1 MIEKTAT
8 VIALEGELAVLNV
21 ARQSSCGT
29 CSARSGCG
37 TSVLSD
43 VFGRESVLRAYNKIG
58 AQSGDCVT
66 VAIPE
71 AVMLKVS
78 FIMYTLPLLG
88 MLGFA
93 VVADVL
99 FANELASIV
108 AGILG
113 LAAGL
118 LVIRLYGLRT
128 GQDAD
133 NFPILIKQ
141 FTPINV
147 TISSFK

>member
-1 MIEKTAT
+1 MIEKKAT

-21 ARQSSCGT
+21 ARQDSCGS
-29 CSARSGCG
+29 CAAKSGCG
-37 TSVLSD
+37 TAVLSD

-58 AQSGDCVT
+58 ARSGDSVT

-78 FIMYTLPLLG
+78 FMMYTLPLLG

-93 VVADVL
+93 IAAQVLVAS
-99 FANELASIV
+99 ELVSIV
-108 AGILG
+108 AGVAG
-113 LAAGL
+113 LACGL
-118 LVIRLYGLRT
+118 LVFRYYGLRT
-128 GQDAD
+128 GQYAG
-133 NFPILIKQ
+133 NLPILIKQ

-147 TISSFK
+147 TIAPAE